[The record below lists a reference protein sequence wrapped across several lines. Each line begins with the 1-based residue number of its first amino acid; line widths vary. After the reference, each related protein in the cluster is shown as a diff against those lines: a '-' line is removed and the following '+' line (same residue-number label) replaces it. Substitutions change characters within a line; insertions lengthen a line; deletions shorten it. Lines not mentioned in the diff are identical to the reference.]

1 MRGRSRARLAL
12 GAGIAG
18 QAVLVVVAAYFRGA
32 ASCGGSAATSQ
43 AKYSKRYVLCDTI
56 SPQVALQTWLWV
68 GGQAM
73 VSTFIYTQ
81 SAVLSIIGITVRLT
95 TVYLKR
101 RASRGDGGDG
111 SAEKAAG

>member
-1 MRGRSRARLAL
+1 
-12 GAGIAG
+12 
-18 QAVLVVVAAYFRGA
+18 VVVAAYFRGA

-56 SPQVALQTWLWV
+56 FLGIEDVPQVALQTWLWV

-111 SAEKAAG
+111 SAEKAADS